1 VYCAQAAVS
10 YNNGVAGWQS
20 KLFKTLLF
28 DFGNVIVAVDF
39 DRCHAALSEVCPYP
53 PKAIPRRIRATG
65 LVERFEKG
73 EVSPEYFVQEVSQA
87 LDMQVS
93 FAQFWEIWSSI
104 FLPDTLL
111 PEDLLERLRRQYRLL
126 LLSNTN
132 TMHFEMVR
140 ERYPLLRHFDGYVLS
155 YQVGA
160 LKPSPDI
167 YREAIAR
174 AGCRPEEC
182 FFTDDVA
189 ANAEAARQAGMDAV
203 QFENREQL
211 EQELQARGVVW

>member
-1 VYCAQAAVS
+1 M
-10 YNNGVAGWQS
+10 
-20 KLFKTLLF
+20 LKTLLF
-28 DFGNVIVAVDF
+28 DLGNVIVPIDF
-39 DRCHAALSEVCPYP
+39 SRCHAALAGVCQYP
-53 PKAIPRRIRATG
+53 PKEIPRRIRATG
-65 LVERFEKG
+65 LVERLEKG

-93 FAQFWEIWSSI
+93 FARFWEIWSSI

-111 PEDLLERLRRQYRLL
+111 PEALLERLSRQYRML

-132 TMHFEMVR
+132 AMHFEMVR

-174 AGCRPEEC
+174 AGCQPEEC
-182 FFTDDVA
+182 FFIDDVA
-189 ANAEAARQAGMDAV
+189 TNAEAARQAGMDAV

>member
-1 VYCAQAAVS
+1 M
-10 YNNGVAGWQS
+10 
-20 KLFKTLLF
+20 LKTLLF
-28 DFGNVIVAVDF
+28 DLGNVIVPIDF
-39 DRCHAALSEVCPYP
+39 SRCHAALAGVCPYP
-53 PKAIPRRIRATG
+53 PNEIPRRIRATG

-73 EVSPEYFVQEVSQA
+73 EVSAQDFVQEVSQV

-111 PEDLLERLRRQYRLL
+111 PENLLERLRRQHRLL

-132 TMHFEMVR
+132 AMHFEMVR
-140 ERYPLLRHFDGYVLS
+140 ERYPLLRHFDDYVLS

-167 YREAIAR
+167 FREAIAR
-174 AGCRPEEC
+174 ASCRPEEC
-182 FFTDDVA
+182 FFIDDVA
-189 ANAEAARQAGMDAV
+189 ANAEAARQAGMNAM